1 MVGQSDCARCG
12 RLSDDLPT
20 PLRPPVDTG
29 AGDRGGASAKFA
41 VAAETVCCREGV
53 DSDTHTH
60 THTGERQ
67 VVKRGDFRDVM
78 RVRLGEGAVDFPAE
92 VCPLSAEGEGLEKH
106 HDFRFFKRQ
115 VKLRVNFL
123 FLFKND
129 QINKVSRAEVAC
141 LSKVSGANCRQHVMM
156 DAAYRWHV

>member
-1 MVGQSDCARCG
+1 M
-12 RLSDDLPT
+12 
-20 PLRPPVDTG
+20 
-29 AGDRGGASAKFA
+29 
-41 VAAETVCCREGV
+41 
-53 DSDTHTH
+53 
-60 THTGERQ
+60 
-67 VVKRGDFRDVM
+67 KRGDFRDVM
-78 RVRLGEGAVDFPAE
+78 RVRLGEGGVDFPAE
-92 VCPLSAEGEGLEKH
+92 VCPLSSEGGGLEKH

-141 LSKVSGANCRQHVMM
+141 LSKVSGANCRLGQHIMM